1 VLNEE
6 ATTNVQGN
14 RNPNHPEG
22 DWNTP
27 KLIWDPIGPATD
39 E

>member
-6 ATTNVQGN
+6 ATTNSAGN
-14 RNPNHPEG
+14 RNPNHPQG
-22 DWNTP
+22 DWNTN
-27 KLIWDPIGPATD
+27 KLIWDPLGPATD